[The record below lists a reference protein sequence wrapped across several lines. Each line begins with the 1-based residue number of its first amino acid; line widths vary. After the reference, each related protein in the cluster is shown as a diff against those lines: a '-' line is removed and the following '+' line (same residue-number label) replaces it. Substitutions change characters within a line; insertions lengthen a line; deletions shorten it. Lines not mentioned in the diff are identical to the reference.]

1 MGKSAFTCQQSAM
14 SPFIDSIF
22 GPLGLRHVVSAA
34 RQTPAGDVLSFTLEI
49 QPPSGRSALAGYGH
63 LFRHWRDLANA
74 ERMDDWIDVLLQNHR
89 LIRDA
94 CAMNIPYLAFREESA
109 VTS

>member
-1 MGKSAFTCQQSAM
+1 M

-22 GPLGLRHVVSAA
+22 GPLGLRREASAA

-49 QPPSGRSALAGYGH
+49 HPPGGRSALAGYGH

-94 CAMNIPYLAFREESA
+94 CAMNIPFLAPREESA
-109 VTS
+109 ITS

>member
-1 MGKSAFTCQQSAM
+1 M

-22 GPLGLRHVVSAA
+22 GPLGMRREASAA
-34 RQTPAGDVLSFTLEI
+34 LQTPAGDVLGFTLEI
-49 QPPSGRSALAGYGH
+49 HRPGGRSALAGYVH

-74 ERMDDWIDVLLQNHR
+74 ERMDDWIDVLQNHR

-94 CAMNIPYLAFREESA
+94 CAMNIPFLGLRGANA